1 MRKYDVIT
9 VGGGL
14 AGSSLARSL
23 AEQGMKV
30 LVLVRETVFRDRVR
44 GEQMHPWGVAELRQ
58 LGLYDLLLEA
68 CGHELPWLDMF
79 VWPQQI
85 AHRDLTATTPQHA
98 LEFPFYHPAMQEK
111 ARSGSRER
119 RSGPTSRGA
128 GLRGPARFHAA
139 GPSGN
144 RRGKDGSRRLPAGGR
159 LRWASLYGT
168 SMGWF

>member
-1 MRKYDVIT
+1 MRQYDVIT

-23 AEQGMKV
+23 AEQRMKV
-30 LVLVRETVFRDRVR
+30 LVLERETVFSDRVR

-85 AHRDLTATTPQHA
+85 AHRDLTATTPQQA
-98 LEFPFYHPAMQEK
+98 PEFSFYHPAMQEK
-111 ARSGSRER
+111 L
-119 RSGPTSRGA
+119 T
-128 GLRGPARFHAA
+128 
-139 GPSGN
+139 
-144 RRGKDGSRRLPAGGR
+144 
-159 LRWASLYGT
+159 
-168 SMGWF
+168 